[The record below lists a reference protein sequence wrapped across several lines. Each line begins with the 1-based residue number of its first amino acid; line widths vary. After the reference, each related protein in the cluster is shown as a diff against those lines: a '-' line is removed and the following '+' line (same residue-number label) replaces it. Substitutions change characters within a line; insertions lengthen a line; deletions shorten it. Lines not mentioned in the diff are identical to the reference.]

1 MGKVQVEKLHTLTG
15 HRDAIYTL
23 QAAADPTIVF
33 SAAGDGMVVK
43 WDLGNP
49 ETGELIARLPNSI
62 YALAYDSNTDL
73 LIAGHNYDGIHLLD
87 WKQKK
92 EVGSLHL
99 GTASVF
105 DIRVVG
111 REAIVA
117 MGDGSLIK
125 MDLHDLRVLQKVHL
139 SSLSA
144 RALAIDK
151 RSGAIAVGYSDHMIR
166 VFDHQL
172 KLVKEWKAH
181 DNSVFT
187 LAFMPNAPVLVSG
200 SRDARLK
207 FWNVNKDYRQE
218 EEIVAHL
225 YAINHLDFSPD
236 GKHFVTCSMDRS
248 VKVWSASELS
258 LLKVIDK
265 SRHAGHGTSVN
276 KVVWTGMNN
285 QVLSASDDRTIS
297 IWHIIF

>member
-1 MGKVQVEKLHTLTG
+1 MSKVQVEKLHTLTG

-23 QAAADPTIVF
+23 LAGADPSIVF

-43 WDLGNP
+43 WDLRQP

-62 YALAYDSNTDL
+62 YALAYDTNTDL

-105 DIRVVG
+105 DIRVRG

-117 MGDGSLIK
+117 MGDGSLVR
-125 MDLHDLRVLQKVHL
+125 MDLHDLRVLQKVQL
-139 SSLSA
+139 SSQSA
-144 RALAIDK
+144 RAIAVDK

-166 VFDHQL
+166 VYDEQL
-172 KLVKEWKAH
+172 TLVKEWKAH

-207 FWNVNKDYRQE
+207 FWNVNNNYRQE

-276 KVVWTGMNN
+276 KVVWTGMDN